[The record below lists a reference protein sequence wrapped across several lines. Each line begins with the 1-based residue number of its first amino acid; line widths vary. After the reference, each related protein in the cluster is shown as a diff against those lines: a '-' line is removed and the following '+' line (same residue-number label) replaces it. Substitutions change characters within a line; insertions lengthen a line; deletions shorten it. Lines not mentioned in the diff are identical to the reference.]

1 MENINKFVHVLKQ
14 EIIKN
19 VTTNFHKL
27 KIYVQEIVIKNWH
40 MRPIMIWPNITTVD
54 MLYFRTYRH

>member
-1 MENINKFVHVLKQ
+1 MRNINKFVHVLKQ

-27 KIYVQEIVIKNWH
+27 KIYVQEIVIKKLAH
-40 MRPIMIWPNITTVD
+40 E
-54 MLYFRTYRH
+54 TYNDLAKYYNS